1 MKQRRIKEGV
11 CILVLLIFVIL
22 LMTQEKQSTAEPQ
35 AVFEAVQSAMDVDG
49 LAVCKD
55 ERIKKEFGID
65 PRAFDFVGYFASDSI
80 MEVREILL
88 VHLSEES
95 GEQELLDKITSRV
108 TDKAELFSGYA
119 PEQSGYLEKYE
130 LLSRGGYVL
139 FTVSDTPDDVV
150 RAFKKAI

>member
-11 CILVLLIFVIL
+11 CFLVLLIFVIL
-22 LMTQEKQSTAEPQ
+22 LMTQDKQSTAEPQ

-49 LAVCKD
+49 LEVCKD

-95 GEQELLDKITSRV
+95 GERAIVFRSIQSRV
-108 TDKAELFSGYA
+108 ESWVMAAMRPSRTL
-119 PEQSGYLEKYE
+119 PEIAQRFEATSETSPVFG
-130 LLSRGGYVL
+130 RM
-139 FTVSDTPDDVV
+139 
-150 RAFKKAI
+150 R

>member
-1 MKQRRIKEGV
+1 MKQRRIKEGLCV
-11 CILVLLIFVIL
+11 LVLLVFVIL
-22 LMTQEKQSTAEPQ
+22 LMTQDKQSAADPQ
-35 AVFEAVQSAMDVDG
+35 AVFEAVQSAMQVDG

-55 ERIKKEFGID
+55 ERIKKEFGVE
-65 PRAFDFVGYFASDSI
+65 PRTFDYVGYLASDSI

-88 VHLSEES
+88 VHLAPDSD
-95 GEQELLDKITSRV
+95 EQDLLDKITARV

-130 LLSRGGYVL
+130 LLSRGGFVL
-139 FTVSDTPDDVV
+139 FVVSDTPDDAV

>member
-11 CILVLLIFVIL
+11 CILVLLIFIVL
-22 LMTQEKQSTAEPQ
+22 LMTQDKQSNAAPQ
-35 AVFEAVQSAMDVDG
+35 QVFEAVQSAIDTEG

-65 PRAFDFVGYFASDSI
+65 PRMYDTVSYLASDSI

-88 VHLSEES
+88 VHLSPDSDENN
-95 GEQELLDKITSRV
+95 LLEKIRSRV

-119 PEQSGYLEKYE
+119 PEQSGYLEHYA

-139 FTVSDTPDDVV
+139 FVVSDTPDAAV
-150 RAFKKAI
+150 RAFKKAL

>member
-1 MKQRRIKEGV
+1 M
-11 CILVLLIFVIL
+11 
-22 LMTQEKQSTAEPQ
+22 
-35 AVFEAVQSAMDVDG
+35 QSAMHAEG

-65 PRAFDFVGYFASDSI
+65 PRTFDYVGYLASDSI
-80 MEVREILL
+80 MEVREVLL
-88 VHLSEES
+88 VHLAPDSD
-95 GEQELLDKITSRV
+95 EQALLDKITARV

-139 FTVSDTPDDVV
+139 FAVSDVPDDVV